1 VVGIL
6 LFINFNDRCEKMSEN
21 VIKIGVFYDGNYLYH
36 VSNFYVFHHRNHMR
50 LSISGL
56 HEFVRE
62 EVARREHTTPD
73 FCRIV
78 DAHYFRGRYTTPVVE
93 QKGWIRGERIFED
106 VLMYN
111 GITTHFWPMI
121 EGNEKSVDV
130 ALALEAYEMT
140 HLRHYD
146 VCVLVAGDSD
156 YAPLVQKIQAT
167 GTRVM
172 VLGWEFEF
180 SNERGLRHETHVSRK
195 LMGDA
200 IYPVLMSDIIESGQY
215 GPGSKVSLFVAR
227 NADTGEDEED
237 ASDYF
242 EDDMD
247 DEMVTEHIPSSAD
260 IEIDEKD
267 LMYGHIVLLNP
278 QGWGFIAPE
287 NSGVDIFFCYADL
300 LDTTFDRLR
309 HNERV
314 SFTEGRNEKGPIA
327 RTIRVVPEE

>member
-1 VVGIL
+1 
-6 LFINFNDRCEKMSEN
+6 MPEN
-21 VIKIGVFYDGNYLYH
+21 VIKIGIFYDGNYLYH
-36 VSNFYVFHHRNHMR
+36 VSNYYVFHHHHHMR

-62 EVARREHTTPD
+62 EVARREHTTAE

-78 DAHYFRGRYTTPVVE
+78 DAHYFRGRYTTQIVE

-111 GITTHFWPMI
+111 GVTTHFWPMT

-167 GTRVM
+167 GTRAM

-180 SNERGLRHETHVSRK
+180 INDRGLRHETHVSKR
-195 LMGDA
+195 LMADA
-200 IYPVLMSDIIESGQY
+200 TYPVMMSDVIESGKY
-215 GPGSKVSLFVAR
+215 DPGSPISLFVAR
-227 NADTGEDEED
+227 TSDNEEDE
-237 ASDYF
+237 ASDYW
-242 EDDMD
+242 EDDVEED
-247 DEMVTEHIPSSAD
+247 DENEGAEVRKAASSENVAS
-260 IEIDEKD
+260 ED
-267 LMYGHIVLLNP
+267 LRYGHIVLLNP
-278 QGWGFIAPE
+278 SGWGFIAPE
-287 NSGVDIFFCYADL
+287 GDGVDIFFCYADL
-300 LDTTFDRLR
+300 VDTTFDRLR
-309 HNERV
+309 HNATV
-314 SFTEGRNEKGPIA
+314 SYTEGRNEKGPIA
-327 RTIRVVPEE
+327 RTIHLVSLES

>member
-1 VVGIL
+1 
-6 LFINFNDRCEKMSEN
+6 MPEN
-21 VIKIGVFYDGNYLYH
+21 VIKIGIFYDGNYLYH
-36 VSNFYVFHHRNHMR
+36 VSNYYVFHHHHHMR

-62 EVARREHTTPD
+62 EVARREHTTAE

-78 DAHYFRGRYTTPVVE
+78 DAHYFRGRYTTQIVE

-111 GITTHFWPMI
+111 GVTTHFWPMT

-167 GTRVM
+167 GTRAM

-180 SNERGLRHETHVSRK
+180 INDRGLRHETHVSKR
-195 LMGDA
+195 LMADA
-200 IYPVLMSDIIESGQY
+200 TYPVMMSDVIESGKY
-215 GPGSKVSLFVAR
+215 DPGSPISLFVAR
-227 NADTGEDEED
+227 TSDNEEDE
-237 ASDYF
+237 ASDYW
-242 EDDMD
+242 EDDVEE
-247 DEMVTEHIPSSAD
+247 DEDSDGSEVRKAPVSESVAP
-260 IEIDEKD
+260 ED
-267 LMYGHIVLLNP
+267 LRYGHIVLLNP
-278 QGWGFIAPE
+278 SGWGFIAPE
-287 NSGVDIFFCYADL
+287 GDGVDIFFCYADL
-300 LDTTFDRLR
+300 VDTTFDRLR
-309 HNERV
+309 HNATV
-314 SFTEGRNEKGPIA
+314 SYTEGRNEKGPIA
-327 RTIRVVPEE
+327 RTIHLVSLES

>member
-1 VVGIL
+1 
-6 LFINFNDRCEKMSEN
+6 MPEN
-21 VIKIGVFYDGNYLYH
+21 VIKIGIFYDGNYLYH
-36 VSNFYVFHHRNHMR
+36 VSNYYVFHHHHHMR

-62 EVARREHTTPD
+62 EVARREHTTAD

-111 GITTHFWPMI
+111 GVTTHFWPMN

-167 GTRVM
+167 GTRAM
-172 VLGWEFEF
+172 VLGWEFDF
-180 SNERGLRHETHVSRK
+180 INDRGLRHETHVSRR
-195 LMGDA
+195 LMSDA
-200 IYPVLMSDIIESGQY
+200 IYPVMMSDVLESGKY
-215 GPGSKVSLFVAR
+215 DPGSRLSLFVAR
-227 NADTGEDEED
+227 SPENDEDEVSDFWNDEDEENDESATTKD
-237 ASDYF
+237 AQ
-242 EDDMD
+242 EN
-247 DEMVTEHIPSSAD
+247 V
-260 IEIDEKD
+260 EIAPHESIR
-267 LMYGHIVLLNP
+267 YGHIVLLN
-278 QGWGFIAPE
+278 QSGWGFIAPDGD
-287 NSGVDIFFCYADL
+287 GVDIFFCYADL
-300 LDTTFDRLR
+300 VDTTFDRLR
-309 HNERV
+309 HNSSV
-314 SFTEGRNEKGPIA
+314 SYTEGRNEKGPIA
-327 RTIRVVPEE
+327 RTIRLVAVD

>member
-1 VVGIL
+1 
-6 LFINFNDRCEKMSEN
+6 MPEN
-21 VIKIGVFYDGNYLYH
+21 VIKIGIFYDGNYLYH
-36 VSNFYVFHHRNHMR
+36 VSNYYVFHHHHHMR

-62 EVARREHTTPD
+62 EVARREHTTAE

-78 DAHYFRGRYTTPVVE
+78 DAHYFRGRYTTQIVE

-111 GITTHFWPMI
+111 GVTTHFWPMT

-167 GTRVM
+167 GTRAM

-180 SNERGLRHETHVSRK
+180 INDRGLRHETHVSKR
-195 LMGDA
+195 LMADA
-200 IYPVLMSDIIESGQY
+200 TYPVMMSDVIESGKY
-215 GPGSKVSLFVAR
+215 DPGSPISLFVAR
-227 NADTGEDEED
+227 TSDNEEDEASDYWEDDVEEDEESEGSEVRK
-237 ASDYF
+237 ASASENVAP
-242 EDDMD
+242 ED
-247 DEMVTEHIPSSAD
+247 
-260 IEIDEKD
+260 
-267 LMYGHIVLLNP
+267 LRYGHIVLLNP
-278 QGWGFIAPE
+278 SGWGFIAPE
-287 NSGVDIFFCYADL
+287 GDGVDIFFCYADL
-300 LDTTFDRLR
+300 VDTTFDRLR
-309 HNERV
+309 HNATV
-314 SFTEGRNEKGPIA
+314 SYTEGRNEKGPIA
-327 RTIRVVPEE
+327 RTIHLVSLES

>member
-1 VVGIL
+1 
-6 LFINFNDRCEKMSEN
+6 MSES

-56 HEFVRE
+56 HEFMRQE
-62 EVARREHTTPD
+62 IAEREHTKPE

-93 QKGWIRGERIFED
+93 QKGWLRGERIFED

-111 GITTHFWPMI
+111 GITTHFWPML

-140 HLRHYD
+140 HLRKYD

-156 YAPLVQKIQAT
+156 YSPLVQKIQAT

-180 SNERGLRHETHVSRK
+180 VNDRGLRHETHVSKK

-200 IYPVLMSDIIESGQY
+200 IYPVLMSDIIEAGKY
-215 GPGSKVSLFVAR
+215 GPNDPISLFVAR
-227 NADTGEDEED
+227 SADMDEDDASEYFDDDAENSNESEDAGDDGASQVTGE
-237 ASDYF
+237 
-242 EDDMD
+242 
-247 DEMVTEHIPSSAD
+247 T
-260 IEIDEKD
+260 K
-267 LMYGHIVLLNP
+267 YGQIVLLNS
-278 QGWGFIAPE
+278 QGWGFIAPDDAD
-287 NSGVDIFFCYADL
+287 VDIFFCYADL
-300 LDTTFDRLR
+300 IDVTFDKLK
-309 HNERV
+309 HHMRV
-314 SFTEGRNEKGPIA
+314 SFVEGRNEKGPIA
-327 RTIRVVPEE
+327 RTIHTLSEI

>member
-1 VVGIL
+1 
-6 LFINFNDRCEKMSEN
+6 MPEN
-21 VIKIGVFYDGNYLYH
+21 VIKIGIFYDGNYLYH
-36 VSNFYVFHHRNHMR
+36 VSNYYVFHHHHHMR

-62 EVARREHTTPD
+62 EVARREHTTAE

-78 DAHYFRGRYTTPVVE
+78 DAHYFRGRYTTQIVE

-111 GITTHFWPMI
+111 GVTTHFWPMT

-167 GTRVM
+167 GTRAM

-180 SNERGLRHETHVSRK
+180 INDRGLRHETHVSKR
-195 LMGDA
+195 LMADA
-200 IYPVLMSDIIESGQY
+200 TYPVMMSDVIESGKY
-215 GPGSKVSLFVAR
+215 DPGSPISLFVAR
-227 NADTGEDEED
+227 TSDNEEDEASDYWEDDVEEDEENEGAEVRKA
-237 ASDYF
+237 ASSENVAS
-242 EDDMD
+242 ED
-247 DEMVTEHIPSSAD
+247 
-260 IEIDEKD
+260 
-267 LMYGHIVLLNP
+267 LRYGHIVLLNP
-278 QGWGFIAPE
+278 SGWGFIAPE
-287 NSGVDIFFCYADL
+287 GDGVDIFFCYADL
-300 LDTTFDRLR
+300 VDTTFDRLR
-309 HNERV
+309 HNATV
-314 SFTEGRNEKGPIA
+314 SYTEGRNEKGPIA
-327 RTIRVVPEE
+327 RTIHLVSLES

>member
-1 VVGIL
+1 
-6 LFINFNDRCEKMSEN
+6 MSEN

-62 EVARREHTTPD
+62 EVARREHTTPE

-180 SNERGLRHETHVSRK
+180 SNERGLRHETHVSKK

-215 GPGSKVSLFVAR
+215 GPSSKVSLFVER
-227 NADTGEDEED
+227 SSNANDPEEDE

-242 EDDMD
+242 EDDMEG
-247 DEMVTEHIPSSAD
+247 DELDSMDSQPMESP
-260 IEIDEKD
+260 EINEGD
-267 LMYGHIVLLNP
+267 LIYGHIVLLNP

-300 LDTTFDRLR
+300 QDITFDRLR
-309 HNERV
+309 HNDRV
-314 SFTEGRNEKGPIA
+314 SYTEGRNEKGPIA
-327 RTIRVVPEE
+327 RTIRVLHED

>member
-1 VVGIL
+1 
-6 LFINFNDRCEKMSEN
+6 MSEN
-21 VIKIGVFYDGNYLYH
+21 VIRIGVFYDGNYLYH
-36 VSNFYVFHHRNHMR
+36 VSNFYVFHHKNHMR

-56 HEFVRE
+56 HEFIRE
-62 EVARREHTTPD
+62 EVARREHTATD

-78 DAHYFRGRYTTPVVE
+78 DAHYFRGRYTTPIVE

-180 SNERGLRHETHVSRK
+180 CNERGLRHETHVSKR
-195 LMGDA
+195 LMSEA
-200 IYPVLMSDIIESGQY
+200 IYPVLMSDIIEAGQY
-215 GPGSKVSLFVAR
+215 GPNAKVSLFVAR
-227 NADTGEDEED
+227 NSDSDRDEDD

-242 EDDMD
+242 DDDGEDTGM
-247 DEMVTEHIPSSAD
+247 ISAPS
-260 IEIDEKD
+260 EEKVVEEGE
-267 LMYGHIVLLNP
+267 LLYGQIVLLNP
-278 QGWGFIAPE
+278 QGWGFIAPD

-300 LDTTFDRLR
+300 IDTTFDKLR

-314 SFTEGRNEKGPIA
+314 SFTQGHNEKGPIA
-327 RTIRVVPEE
+327 RTIRIVPDMM

>member
-1 VVGIL
+1 
-6 LFINFNDRCEKMSEN
+6 MPEN
-21 VIKIGVFYDGNYLYH
+21 VIKIGIFYDGNYLYH
-36 VSNFYVFHHRNHMR
+36 VSNYYVFHHHHHMR

-62 EVARREHTTPD
+62 EVARREHTTAE

-78 DAHYFRGRYTTPVVE
+78 DAHYFRGRYTTQIVE

-111 GITTHFWPMI
+111 GVTTHFWPMT

-167 GTRVM
+167 GTRAM

-180 SNERGLRHETHVSRK
+180 INDRGLRHETHVSKR
-195 LMGDA
+195 LMADA
-200 IYPVLMSDIIESGQY
+200 TYPVMMSDVIESGKY
-215 GPGSKVSLFVAR
+215 DPGSPISLFVAR
-227 NADTGEDEED
+227 TSDNEEDE
-237 ASDYF
+237 ASDYW
-242 EDDMD
+242 EDDVEED
-247 DEMVTEHIPSSAD
+247 DENEGAEVRKAASSENVAS
-260 IEIDEKD
+260 ED
-267 LMYGHIVLLNP
+267 LRYGHIVLLNP
-278 QGWGFIAPE
+278 SGWGFIEPE
-287 NSGVDIFFCYADL
+287 GDGVDIFFCYADL
-300 LDTTFDRLR
+300 VDTTFDRLR
-309 HNERV
+309 HIATV
-314 SFTEGRNEKGPIA
+314 SYTEGLNEKGPIA
-327 RTIRVVPEE
+327 RTIHLVSLES

>member
-1 VVGIL
+1 
-6 LFINFNDRCEKMSEN
+6 MPEN
-21 VIKIGVFYDGNYLYH
+21 VIKIGIFYDGNYLYH
-36 VSNFYVFHHRNHMR
+36 VSNYYVFHHHHHMR

-62 EVARREHTTPD
+62 EVARREHTKPD

-78 DAHYFRGRYTTPVVE
+78 DAHYFRGRYTTPIVE

-111 GITTHFWPMI
+111 GVTTHFWPMT

-167 GTRVM
+167 GTRAM

-180 SNERGLRHETHVSRK
+180 INDRGLRHETHVSRR
-195 LMGDA
+195 LMSDA
-200 IYPVLMSDIIESGQY
+200 IYPVMMSDVIETGKY
-215 GPGSKVSLFVAR
+215 DPGAPVSLFVAR
-227 NADTGEDEED
+227 TNDNDDDSDYWNDDEESENKDGAEKSEAKDGEVSD
-237 ASDYF
+237 A
-242 EDDMD
+242 
-247 DEMVTEHIPSSAD
+247 PAD
-260 IEIDEKD
+260 VR
-267 LMYGHIVLLNP
+267 YGHIVLLN
-278 QGWGFIAPE
+278 QSGWGFIAPDTD
-287 NSGVDIFFCYADL
+287 GVDIFFCYADL
-300 LDTTFDRLR
+300 VDVTFDKLR
-309 HNERV
+309 HNSSV
-314 SFTEGRNEKGPIA
+314 SYTEGRNEKGPIA
-327 RTIRVVPEE
+327 RTIRLLAQD